1 MDKKSGVL
9 REKEEEREKEA
20 GRAADWW
27 NGTDLGCGR
36 KKRPGL
42 GDWGMK
48 SEACRAGSEERG
60 ARGVWG

>member
-42 GDWGMK
+42 GD
-48 SEACRAGSEERG
+48 EERS
-60 ARGVWG
+60 V